1 MPPVSAIATPKSSAA
16 ATSTNMPTRAFSRV
30 PSIRSPG
37 PFFHVHPQMV
47 YATVVTVRIRHTVEK
62 LAHSRVIALLKDA
75 RGFVG
80 NDMAFVHNHDAVG
93 NQKGAGQLVGHDD
106 HGNVVR
112 RFEIQNQIVDA

>member
-47 YATVVTVRIRHTVEK
+47 YATVVTVRIGHTVQK
-62 LAHSRVIALLKDA
+62 LAHSRVIALLKVDGGRMGSSRA
-75 RGFVG
+75 VER
-80 NDMAFVHNHDAVG
+80 NRDAVADL
-93 NQKGAGQLVGHDD
+93 KVAGQLE
-106 HGNVVR
+106 GN
-112 RFEIQNQIVDA
+112 ND